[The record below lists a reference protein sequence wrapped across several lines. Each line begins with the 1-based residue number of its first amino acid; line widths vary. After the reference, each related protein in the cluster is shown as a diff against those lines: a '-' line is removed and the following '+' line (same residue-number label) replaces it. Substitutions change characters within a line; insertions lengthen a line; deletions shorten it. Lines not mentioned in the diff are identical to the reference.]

1 VALHRPR
8 PADAASREPLLRRDR
23 REERMTADDLND
35 LSPVA
40 SWIHRIAPRRQT
52 AKMRAPGWG
61 GSSYP
66 VQETLWGAG

>member
-1 VALHRPR
+1 
-8 PADAASREPLLRRDR
+8 
-23 REERMTADDLND
+23 MTADDLND